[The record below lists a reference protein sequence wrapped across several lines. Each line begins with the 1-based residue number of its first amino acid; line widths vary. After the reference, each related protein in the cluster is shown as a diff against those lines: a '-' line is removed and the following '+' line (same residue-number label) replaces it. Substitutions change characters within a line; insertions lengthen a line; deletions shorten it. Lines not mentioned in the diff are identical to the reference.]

1 MTIKTKVAN
10 YAGLLFL
17 SAIWGSSFLF
27 IKLSIETIHPSF
39 LTFLRLLIASFF
51 LYLYLKIVK
60 KKILSF
66 NKNFKYL
73 LLIALFGNVI
83 PFNLISWC
91 EIKVDSVIVAILIGT
106 MPFFTFLI
114 SHYFFKFEK
123 INLAIVIGLILGFLG
138 MSLIVKESGYEDIT
152 SENLNYY
159 LNIVIIFSAM
169 CYAFAANC
177 VNKIKNV
184 ESIEIATTTT
194 VIATVISL
202 PIYFLLINYP
212 LTNLGYS
219 MQSTSFKSLI
229 SCFFLGFM
237 CTGVAILVF
246 FNLIKKESPGFAS
259 QSNFFIPCFGLL
271 WSYLFLNENINLSIM
286 VNLVLIV
293 AGVLFVHRGR
303 RQS

>member
-1 MTIKTKVAN
+1 
-10 YAGLLFL
+10 
-17 SAIWGSSFLF
+17 
-27 IKLSIETIHPSF
+27 
-39 LTFLRLLIASFF
+39 
-51 LYLYLKIVK
+51 
-60 KKILSF
+60 
-66 NKNFKYL
+66 
-73 LLIALFGNVI
+73 
-83 PFNLISWC
+83 WC
-91 EIKVDSVIVAILIGT
+91 EIKVDSVIAAILIGT

-123 INLAIVIGLILGFLG
+123 INLAIVIGLILGFIG
-138 MSLIVKESGYEDIT
+138 MSLIVKESSHGDIT
-152 SENLNYY
+152 SDNLSYY
-159 LNIVIIFSAM
+159 LNIVIVFSAI
-169 CYAFAANC
+169 CYAFSANC

-202 PIYFLLINYP
+202 PIYLLLINYP

-271 WSYLFLNENINLSIM
+271 WSYLFLNENINLS
-286 VNLVLIV
+286 VVLNLILIV
-293 AGVLFVHRGR
+293 MGVLFVHKGR
-303 RQS
+303 KRN

>member
-1 MTIKTKVAN
+1 MTVNNKVAS

-17 SAIWGSSFLF
+17 SAIWGSSFLL

-39 LTFLRLLIASFF
+39 LTFLRLLIASSF

-60 KKILSF
+60 KKTLRFSKDF
-66 NKNFKYL
+66 RYL
-73 LLIALFGNVI
+73 LLIAIFGNVI

-91 EIKVDSVIVAILIGT
+91 EIKVDSVVAAILIGT

-114 SHYFFKFEK
+114 SHFFFKIEK
-123 INLAIVIGLILGFLG
+123 INLVIIVGLILGFIG
-138 MSLIVKESGYEDIT
+138 MSLIVKEGSHENIT
-152 SENLNYY
+152 SENSSFY

-169 CYAFAANC
+169 CYALAANF
-177 VNKIKNV
+177 VNKIKNLA
-184 ESIEIATTTT
+184 SIEIATTTT
-194 VIATVISL
+194 MIATVISA

-219 MQSTSFKSLI
+219 MQSTSFKSLV
-229 SCFFLGFM
+229 SCIFLGFM

-246 FNLIKKESPGFAS
+246 FKLIKNESPGFAS

-271 WSYLFLNENINLSIM
+271 WSYLFLNENINLS
-286 VNLVLIV
+286 VVLNLILIV
-293 AGVLFVHRGR
+293 AGVVFVHKGR
-303 RQS
+303 KQN